1 MPCPELSDLKQP
13 NERRNSLLHKPPLII
28 YTYRHFATPLISRS
42 SRAWFV
48 TCLHFRASGS
58 GQIYL
63 YTQSLAGVWLVQ
75 HLNITSETC
84 LSCLLD
90 SVYSG
95 CRDHHH
101 EEVEI
106 SEDGTK
112 AEKVFMHGNGV
123 VYTEVPVKG
132 HVVFEVEVLSV
143 NNDEDEWN
151 IGIGIMIHKSDTPL
165 KKSEIPKYTI
175 YAPDHCM
182 WHDDTVYNNMM
193 GMAKRTEKKYGEMH
207 LINVRK
213 GDRLGVLITS
223 SGELQFLLNG
233 KPQGIAAHNIYRPG
247 FDVYLAVDHFAP
259 YTATRILSSKP

>member
-1 MPCPELSDLKQP
+1 M
-13 NERRNSLLHKPPLII
+13 
-28 YTYRHFATPLISRS
+28 
-42 SRAWFV
+42 
-48 TCLHFRASGS
+48 
-58 GQIYL
+58 
-63 YTQSLAGVWLVQ
+63 Q

-95 CRDHHH
+95 CRDYHR

-112 AEKVFMHGNGV
+112 AEKVLIRHGNGV
-123 VYTEVPVKG
+123 VYTERPVKG

-143 NNDEDEWN
+143 NNNERKWN
-151 IGIGIMIHKSDTPL
+151 IGIGIMIHRSDTPL
-165 KKSEIPKYTI
+165 KKSEIPEYTI

-233 KPQGIAAHNIYRPG
+233 EPQGIAAHNIYRPG
-247 FDVYLAVDHFAP
+247 FDVYLAVDHYPPF
-259 YTATRILSSKP
+259 TATIILSSK

>member
-1 MPCPELSDLKQP
+1 M
-13 NERRNSLLHKPPLII
+13 
-28 YTYRHFATPLISRS
+28 
-42 SRAWFV
+42 
-48 TCLHFRASGS
+48 
-58 GQIYL
+58 
-63 YTQSLAGVWLVQ
+63 Q
-75 HLNITSETC
+75 HLNITSEIC
-84 LSCLLD
+84 LAITVLD

-95 CRDHHH
+95 CRNHHH

-112 AEKVFMHGNGV
+112 AEKVFMPLFKQHGNGV
-123 VYTEVPVKG
+123 VYTERPVKG

-143 NNDEDEWN
+143 SNNERKWN

-165 KKSEIPKYTI
+165 KKSKIPQYTI
-175 YAPDHCM
+175 CAPDHCM
-182 WHDDTVYNNMM
+182 WHDDTVYNSMM
-193 GMAKRTEKKYGEMH
+193 GVTRMTKELNYGKMH

-259 YTATRILSSKP
+259 DTATRIFSSKLIRICITLLFTKNIIISH

>member
-1 MPCPELSDLKQP
+1 M
-13 NERRNSLLHKPPLII
+13 
-28 YTYRHFATPLISRS
+28 
-42 SRAWFV
+42 
-48 TCLHFRASGS
+48 
-58 GQIYL
+58 
-63 YTQSLAGVWLVQ
+63 Q

-95 CRDHHH
+95 CRGYHH

-112 AEKVFMHGNGV
+112 AENSGSAEKVNKWHGNGV
-123 VYTEVPVKG
+123 VYTERPVKG

-143 NNDEDEWN
+143 NNDEDKWN

-165 KKSEIPKYTI
+165 KKSEIPQYTI

-182 WHDDTVYNNMM
+182 WHDDTLYNNMM
-193 GMAKRTEKKYGEMH
+193 GSTKEDYGKMH
-207 LINVRK
+207 LINVMK

-247 FDVYLAVDHFAP
+247 FDVYLVVDHFAP
-259 YTATRILSSKP
+259 FTATRIFSSKP

>member
-1 MPCPELSDLKQP
+1 M
-13 NERRNSLLHKPPLII
+13 
-28 YTYRHFATPLISRS
+28 
-42 SRAWFV
+42 
-48 TCLHFRASGS
+48 
-58 GQIYL
+58 
-63 YTQSLAGVWLVQ
+63 Q

-95 CRDHHH
+95 CRDYHHH
-101 EEVEI
+101 DVEI

-112 AEKVFMHGNGV
+112 AVKMSMWHGNGV
-123 VYTEVPVKG
+123 VYTERPVKG
-132 HVVFEVEVLSV
+132 HVEFEVEILSV
-143 NNDEDEWN
+143 SNKEQQWN

-165 KKSEIPKYTI
+165 IIPKYTI

-182 WHDDTVYNNMM
+182 WHDDSLYNNMM
-193 GMAKRTEKKYGEMH
+193 GSTKEDYGKMH
-207 LINVRK
+207 LINVQK

-259 YTATRILSSKP
+259 DTATRIFSSKLIRICITLLSK